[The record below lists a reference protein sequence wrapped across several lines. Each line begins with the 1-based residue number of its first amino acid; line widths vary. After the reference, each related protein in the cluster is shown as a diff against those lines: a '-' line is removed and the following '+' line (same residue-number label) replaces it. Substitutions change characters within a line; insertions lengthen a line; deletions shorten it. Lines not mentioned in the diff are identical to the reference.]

1 MFFRLKLYEKG
12 GRDAPVVRVRATEA
26 CNSQVWQSAF
36 VILAQKRWMQED
48 PRNLLVSTLVKL
60 VSFMWNKLGKIL
72 DVNHCSSAYTHASK
86 FISNDT
92 L

>member
-1 MFFRLKLYEKG
+1 MAVEMFL
-12 GRDAPVVRVRATEA
+12 VVRACATEA
-26 CNSQVWQSAF
+26 CTSQVCQSAF

-48 PRNLLVSTLVKL
+48 PRDLLASSLAKL
-60 VSFMWNKLGKIL
+60 VSIMWNKLGMIL
-72 DVNHCSSAYTHASK
+72 DVNLCSSAYAHANK